1 MSSARP
7 SRGSARTSSSAAS
20 PASRSESRTPLRYDR
35 IVLKLSGEALA
46 GSRGFG
52 IDPRVVDEL
61 TGEIVSIHET
71 GVQLGLVV
79 GGGNIVRGTT
89 ASEGGMDRVSADY
102 MGMLSTVIN
111 ALAMQ
116 DLLERKGLETRVL
129 TAVRMEAVA
138 EPYIRRRAVRHLE
151 KGRVVLFA
159 GGTGNPYF
167 STDTASV
174 LRAIEIHADAIL
186 KATKVDGIYSADP
199 RTDPKAEFIERISY
213 MDILRRDLRVMDATA
228 VSMCKENDLPIVV
241 FDIGREGA
249 VRAILAGES
258 VGSVVCG

>member
-1 MSSARP
+1 M
-7 SRGSARTSSSAAS
+7 
-20 PASRSESRTPLRYDR
+20 RYDR

-46 GSRGFG
+46 GGRGFG
-52 IDPRVVDEL
+52 IDPPVVDEL
-61 TGEIVSIHET
+61 TSEIVSIHET
-71 GVQLGLVV
+71 GVQLGLVI
-79 GGGNIVRGTT
+79 GGGNIVRGTA

-129 TAVRMEAVA
+129 TAIRMDAVA

-159 GGTGNPYF
+159 AGTGNPYF
-167 STDTASV
+167 STDTAAV
-174 LRAIEIHADAIL
+174 LRAIEIDADAIL
-186 KATKVDGIYSADP
+186 KATQVDGIYSADP
-199 RTDPKAEFIERISY
+199 RLDPDAEFIEKISY

-241 FDIGREGA
+241 FDIRRRGA

-258 VGSVVCG
+258 VGSVVGD